1 MSFVVTSNEGNLR
14 HTTSVLIINL
24 ILCEELAV
32 FGSDN
37 VAVLDALLYLELT
50 RIELDAL
57 NELNHSQ
64 VHSMWQDNADLNKEI
79 MVKEP
84 FRKSSLTELVFRMS
98 DMSIVWKLRT
108 SMFTP

>member
-1 MSFVVTSNEGNLR
+1 
-14 HTTSVLIINL
+14 
-24 ILCEELAV
+24 LCEELAV

-64 VHSMWQDNADLNKEI
+64 VHSMWHDNADLNKDM

-98 DMSIVWKLRT
+98 DMTHMSIVWKLCT